1 MSATIIF
8 DNRHYVSRL
17 EQAGFTRPQAEAQ
30 AEMLTEYSETL
41 RAALQPLLR
50 FYEETAHKDLA
61 TRSDV
66 LDTRLEIERVRSE
79 TEKVRAEV
87 EKIRADLKIDIE
99 TTRAD
104 LKTDIETTRAEV
116 EKIRADLKIDIE
128 TTRAD
133 LKADIETTRAEVEKV
148 RAELKA
154 DIETTRAE
162 VEKVRAELKVDIEK
176 VRADLKSDMAKVK
189 YDLLKWQIGIG
200 IALVAIMATGFGWLG
215 FSVFPTRQ
223 REAEAQRRQPRPSE
237 HTTWILRSDRP
248 YGVQRKAFQTEN
260 ALVVTGSGTAGTG
273 AALTRQR
280 IPVRGGRCPDD
291 TDGPVRARRRPA
303 GYAGTVRP

>member
-99 TTRAD
+99 TTRA
-104 LKTDIETTRAEV
+104 
-116 EKIRADLKIDIE
+116 
-128 TTRAD
+128 
-133 LKADIETTRAEVEKV
+133 
-148 RAELKA
+148 
-154 DIETTRAE
+154 
-162 VEKVRAELKVDIEK
+162 ELKVDIEK

-200 IALVAIMATGFGWLG
+200 IALVAIMAKGFGWLG
-215 FSVFPTRQ
+215 F
-223 REAEAQRRQPRPSE
+223 
-237 HTTWILRSDRP
+237 
-248 YGVQRKAFQTEN
+248 
-260 ALVVTGSGTAGTG
+260 
-273 AALTRQR
+273 
-280 IPVRGGRCPDD
+280 
-291 TDGPVRARRRPA
+291 
-303 GYAGTVRP
+303 

>member
-104 LKTDIETTRAEV
+104 LK
-116 EKIRADLKIDIE
+116 
-128 TTRAD
+128 
-133 LKADIETTRAEVEKV
+133 
-148 RAELKA
+148 A

-200 IALVAIMATGFGWLG
+200 IALVAIMAKGFGWLG
-215 FSVFPTRQ
+215 F
-223 REAEAQRRQPRPSE
+223 
-237 HTTWILRSDRP
+237 
-248 YGVQRKAFQTEN
+248 
-260 ALVVTGSGTAGTG
+260 
-273 AALTRQR
+273 
-280 IPVRGGRCPDD
+280 
-291 TDGPVRARRRPA
+291 
-303 GYAGTVRP
+303 

>member
-30 AEMLTEYSETL
+30 AEVLTEYSETL

-79 TEKVRAEV
+79 TEKIRAEV

-99 TTRAD
+99 TTRAG
-104 LKTDIETTRAEV
+104 LKTDIETT
-116 EKIRADLKIDIE
+116 
-128 TTRAD
+128 
-133 LKADIETTRAEVEKV
+133 

-154 DIETTRAE
+154 DIETTRAD

-176 VRADLKSDMAKVK
+176 VRSELKTDIEKVRAEVEK
-189 YDLLKWQIGIG
+189 SKFDLLKWQIGIG
-200 IALVAIMATGFGWLG
+200 LALAVVMAKGFGWLG
-215 FSVFPTRQ
+215 F
-223 REAEAQRRQPRPSE
+223 
-237 HTTWILRSDRP
+237 
-248 YGVQRKAFQTEN
+248 
-260 ALVVTGSGTAGTG
+260 
-273 AALTRQR
+273 
-280 IPVRGGRCPDD
+280 
-291 TDGPVRARRRPA
+291 
-303 GYAGTVRP
+303 

>member
-61 TRSDV
+61 NRSDV

-104 LKTDIETTRAEV
+104 LK
-116 EKIRADLKIDIE
+116 
-128 TTRAD
+128 
-133 LKADIETTRAEVEKV
+133 ADIE
-148 RAELKA
+148 
-154 DIETTRAE
+154 ITRAE

-200 IALVAIMATGFGWLG
+200 IALVAIMAKGFGWLG
-215 FSVFPTRQ
+215 F
-223 REAEAQRRQPRPSE
+223 
-237 HTTWILRSDRP
+237 
-248 YGVQRKAFQTEN
+248 
-260 ALVVTGSGTAGTG
+260 
-273 AALTRQR
+273 
-280 IPVRGGRCPDD
+280 
-291 TDGPVRARRRPA
+291 
-303 GYAGTVRP
+303 